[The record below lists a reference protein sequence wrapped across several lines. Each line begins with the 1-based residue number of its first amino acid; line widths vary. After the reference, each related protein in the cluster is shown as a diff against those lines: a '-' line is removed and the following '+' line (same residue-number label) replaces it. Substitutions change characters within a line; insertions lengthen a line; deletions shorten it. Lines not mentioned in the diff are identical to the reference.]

1 MQNCK
6 DVVQMLCKCCI
17 FAQPNNSIIMATV
30 AIVFRTAKKTGFVNL
45 RFRLSDGRNV
55 QLYHK
60 SDIVV
65 DIAKWDVARE
75 KIKSRAI
82 ISDKERADID
92 KRVSERKNLLNE
104 VYNSHKGE
112 EMNNETFERLI
123 DEALHPDRY
132 RNKDKG
138 FFEVFDEYMAKH
150 EKAETTKKNFMVLY
164 RCLQRFEAVYAIE
177 AKLPKF
183 KLTFDKLDEDILR
196 DFEDFL
202 RNEHTLYEEYPQVY
216 ERFKYSSDNRKNPKP
231 KERGLNAVCTLIK
244 KFRTFISWCNTEGIT
259 DNYPF
264 KRYKIKAE
272 RYGRPVYI
280 SLEER
285 NMIADY
291 DLSHDPRLETQRDI
305 FIFQCLIGCRVSDL
319 LRLTRDNIVNGAVE
333 YVAQKTKD
341 EKAEFVRVPLNGR
354 ASAILKK
361 YRKHKGTGLLP
372 FITSQRYNDAIKE
385 VFTACGITRM
395 VTVINP
401 TTGEEEKRP
410 INEVASSH
418 MARRTFVGNIYKQV
432 KDPNLIGAL
441 SGHKEGS
448 RAFARY
454 RDIDEDIKKEV
465 VSLIN

>member
-1 MQNCK
+1 
-6 DVVQMLCKCCI
+6 MLCKCCAS
-17 FAQPNNSIIMATV
+17 FVYLHNQTVYIMATV
-30 AIVFRTAKKTGFVNL
+30 TVLFRTSKKTGNLNL

-60 SDIVV
+60 SDIIV

-75 KIKSRAI
+75 KIKARALM
-82 ISDKERADID
+82 SDKERTEIN
-92 KRVSERKNLLNE
+92 KSISERKSILNE
-104 VYNSHKGE
+104 VYNMHKDE
-112 EMNNETFERLI
+112 DLDNETFERLI
-123 DEALHPDRY
+123 DERLHP
-132 RNKDKG
+132 NKYKNRDKG
-138 FFEVFDEYMAKH
+138 FFEVFDEYMNKH
-150 EKAETTKKNFMVLY
+150 EKAETTRKNFMVLY
-164 RCLQRFEAVYAIE
+164 RCLQRFEVIYAIE
-177 AKLPKF
+177 EKKPKF
-183 KLTFDKLDEDILR
+183 KLTFDKFDEELLR

-202 RNEHTLYEEYPQVY
+202 RNEHTLYEEYQDVY
-216 ERFKYSSDNRKNPKP
+216 ERFKYNSDKRKNTIP

-244 KFRTFISWCNTEGIT
+244 KFRTFISWCNHENIT
-259 DNYPF
+259 DNNPF

-272 RYGRPVYI
+272 RYGRPIYI

-285 NMIADY
+285 NTIADY
-291 DLSHDPRLETQRDI
+291 DLSHTPRLETQRDI

-319 LRLTRDNIVNGAVE
+319 LRLTYDNVVNEAVE
-333 YVAQKTKD
+333 YIAQKTKD
-341 EKAEFVRVPLNGR
+341 EKAEFVRVPLNER
-354 ASAILKK
+354 ASSILKK
-361 YRKHKGTGLLP
+361 YSNRQGKQLLP
-372 FITSQRYNDAIKE
+372 FTTAQRYNDAIKE
-385 VFTACGITRM
+385 IFTICGITRM

>member
-104 VYNSHKGE
+104 VYNNHRGE
-112 EMNNETFERLI
+112 DMDNERFERLI
-123 DEALHPDRY
+123 DEALHPDKYTRTGM
-132 RNKDKG
+132 G
-138 FFEVFDEYMAKH
+138 FFMAFDEYMMKH
-150 EKAETTKKNFMVLY
+150 EKAETSKRNFMVLY
-164 RCLQRFEAVYAIE
+164 RALQRFEAIQATE
-177 AKLPKF
+177 EQGFA
-183 KLTFDKLDEDILR
+183 LTLDGLNENVLSDFDS
-196 DFEDFL
+196 FL
-202 RNEHTLYEEYPQVY
+202 RNEHTLYEEYPDVY
-216 ERFKYSSDNRKNPKP
+216 ERFKYNSDHRKNPRP
-231 KERGLNAVCTLIK
+231 QQRGDNAITNLMK
-244 KFRTFISWCNTEGIT
+244 KLRAFVAWCNDQEIT
-259 DNYPF
+259 RNYPF
-264 KRYKIKAE
+264 RRFKIKME
-272 RYGRPVYI
+272 KYGRPVYI

-285 NMIADY
+285 NTIADY

>member
-6 DVVQMLCKCCI
+6 DVVQMLCKFCI

-30 AIVFRTAKKTGFVNL
+30 AIVFRTMKKTGYVNL
-45 RFRLSDGRNV
+45 RFRLSDGRDV

-82 ISDKERADID
+82 ISDKERADIN
-92 KRVSERKNLLNE
+92 KSVSERKTLLNE
-104 VYNSHKGE
+104 IYNRHKGE
-112 EMNNETFERLI
+112 DMDNETFERLI
-123 DEALHPDRY
+123 DEALHPEKY
-132 RNKDKG
+132 RNKGKG
-138 FFEVFDEYMAKH
+138 FFEVFDEYMNTH

-164 RCLQRFEAVYAIE
+164 RCLQRFEAIQAIE
-177 AKLPKF
+177 TKKAAF
-183 KLTFDKLDEDILR
+183 KLTFDKMDEELLR

-202 RNEHTLYEEYPQVY
+202 EDEHILYYEYPDVY
-216 ERFKYSSDNRKNPKP
+216 ERFKYNSDHRKNPIP

-244 KFRTFISWCNTEGIT
+244 KFRTFISWCNNEGIT
-259 DNYPF
+259 DCNPF

-285 NMIADY
+285 NTIADY
-291 DLSHDPRLETQRDI
+291 DLSDNPRLETQRDI
-305 FIFQCLIGCRVSDL
+305 FVFQCLIGCRVSDL
-319 LRLTRDNIVNGAVE
+319 LRLTRANVVNGAVE

-361 YRKHKGTGLLP
+361 YTDHEGTGLLP

-385 VFTACGITRM
+385 VFAACGITRM
-395 VTVINP
+395 VTIINP

-418 MARRTFVGNIYKQV
+418 MARRTFVGNLYKQV

>member
-1 MQNCK
+1 MHEF
-6 DVVQMLCKCCI
+6 CI
-17 FAQPNNSIIMATV
+17 SFVYLQPNNNKMKVKAL
-30 AIVFRTAKKTGFVNL
+30 FRTTRKNGCVNL
-45 RFRLSDGRNV
+45 HFRLSDGRGV
-55 QLYHK
+55 RYFYK
-60 SDIVV
+60 SCIVV
-65 DIAKWDVARE
+65 DMAKWDGT
-75 KIKSRAI
+75 
-82 ISDKERADID
+82 KERLIID
-92 KRVSERKNLLNE
+92 SRKTKLCTVKELEERERLNNE
-104 VYNSHKGE
+104 IAEHENVIRNVYMRHKGE
-112 EMNNETFERLI
+112 DMDNETFERLI
-123 DEALHPDRY
+123 DEALHPEKY
-132 RNKDKG
+132 RNRGKG
-138 FFEVFDEYMAKH
+138 FFEVFDEYMNTH

-164 RCLQRFEAVYAIE
+164 RCLQRFEAIHAIE
-177 AKLPKF
+177 TKKTVF
-183 KLTFDKLDEDILR
+183 KLTFDKMDEELLR

-202 RNEHTLYEEYPQVY
+202 KDEHILYNEYPDVY
-216 ERFKYSSDNRKNPKP
+216 ERFKYNSDHRKNPIP

-244 KFRTFISWCNTEGIT
+244 KFRTFISWCNNEGIT
-259 DNYPF
+259 DCNPF

-285 NMIADY
+285 NTIADY
-291 DLSHDPRLETQRDI
+291 DLSHNPRLETQRDI

-361 YRKHKGTGLLP
+361 YSDHEGTGLLP

-385 VFTACGITRM
+385 VFAACGITRM
-395 VTVINP
+395 VTIINP

-418 MARRTFVGNIYKQV
+418 MARRTFVGNLYKQV

-465 VSLIN
+465 VSLID